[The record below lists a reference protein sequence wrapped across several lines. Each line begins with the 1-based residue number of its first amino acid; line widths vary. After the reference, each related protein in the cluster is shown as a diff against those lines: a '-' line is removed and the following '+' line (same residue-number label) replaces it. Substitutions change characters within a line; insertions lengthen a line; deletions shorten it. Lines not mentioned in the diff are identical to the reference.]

1 MVVIATVLPN
11 PTAGPSRGDTVRYVA
26 TGPGESGALP
36 ALENLA
42 GVSIAKIDRLLKRL
56 PIQHVD
62 AVRGGLEQQVGQFPL
77 PDGARLAI
85 DHAGAPEDLHDV
97 HAGLA
102 YPAPRPQ
109 PPSGR
114 HFRELDIGLE
124 VPVGA

>member
-1 MVVIATVLPN
+1 MRPN
-11 PTAGPSRGDTVRYVA
+11 G
-26 TGPGESGALP
+26 SGAFP
-36 ALENLA
+36 TLENLA
-42 GVSIAKIDRLLKRL
+42 GMSIAEIDCPIKRL
-56 PIQHVD
+56 PVQHVD
-62 AVRGGLEQQVGQFPL
+62 AVRGRLEQQVGQLPL

-102 YPAPRPQ
+102 YPAPLSQ

-124 VPVGA
+124 GPVGTRVN